1 VPGVGDLLGA
11 EDLQTAAQNN
21 DWGGIGLGAL
31 AAIPGIPSFSRG
43 VRGEARA
50 ARGVA
55 NTVADAVPT
64 NQPMTEAKS
73 ALARYRAA
81 NPNDTGARVLS
92 PGDEGYPTNAQ
103 WDEASQTYVAL
114 TPTHQGAYDISVG
127 GRPAG
132 SVSMA
137 PNGRPFVD
145 RIQIDP
151 AFQRQGV
158 GGQVYD
164 QLEETLGV
172 PLVPSPLGLSDEAQG
187 FWRKR
192 LGALD
197 PMQAQ
202 ARINQAM
209 DYGQEFGVDA
219 YDRLNPLRPQAA
231 EPDYPIRA
239 FHGSPH
245 SFDRFSLDKIG
256 TGEGAQAYGHG
267 LYFAESED
275 VARSYRDAL
284 QQPALSLGGDIVASN
299 PRLARMAQAYPSAD
313 SALQGARDQLA
324 RAENTLASSS
334 DDLERMIAE
343 ADISE
348 ARATIA
354 DLEPYAGQWFDKTPT
369 GSMYEVGIN
378 ADPAA
383 FMDWDAP
390 IYRQPEPV
398 RNVLREYGYDAP
410 SAPAPIGDPALRRI
424 VDEALRRGESPH
436 DVGLMVDNEYDLYQQ
451 AQAYAQQR
459 GAGEVDGYGDF
470 VEQEAADYLSAL
482 RTREGQNAGW
492 AYNMAARD
500 VPRAV
505 PGGPAMPTQRAPEI
519 SARLLEAGVPGIRYL
534 DGGSRTAGEGS
545 SNYVLFNDELVKIL
559 RKYGISGLST
569 TVGASALAEEL
580 DRRGQTQEF

>member
-1 VPGVGDLLGA
+1 MRGTDGKIY
-11 EDLQTAAQNN
+11 TADDNHFTAMATMPENVRRATGLN
-21 DWGGIGLGAL
+21 D
-31 AAIPGIPSFSRG
+31 SYRG
-43 VRGEARA
+43 FVDDRGRYLNRARA
-50 ARGVA
+50 QEYALNFGLLRDDAPSWAR
-55 NTVADAVPT
+55 N
-64 NQPMTEAKS
+64 NHE
-73 ALARYRAA
+73 L
-81 NPNDTGARVLS
+81 
-92 PGDEGYPTNAQ
+92 
-103 WDEASQTYVAL
+103 
-114 TPTHQGAYDISVG
+114 
-127 GRPAG
+127 
-132 SVSMA
+132 VSE
-137 PNGRPFVD
+137 
-145 RIQIDP
+145 
-151 AFQRQGV
+151 
-158 GGQVYD
+158 Y
-164 QLEETLGV
+164 
-172 PLVPSPLGLSDEAQG
+172 
-187 FWRKR
+187 
-192 LGALD
+192 
-197 PMQAQ
+197 
-202 ARINQAM
+202 
-209 DYGQEFGVDA
+209 
-219 YDRLNPLRPQAA
+219 LRPYEPPALIA
-231 EPDYPIRA
+231 PVEPDYPIRA
-239 FHGSPH
+239 YHGSPH
-245 SFDRFSLDKIG
+245 SFDQFSLDKIG

-284 QQPALSLGGDIVASN
+284 QQPALSLGGDVVADN
-299 PRLARMAQAYPSAD
+299 PRLARMAKAYPSAD
-313 SALQGARDQLA
+313 GALQGARDQLA
-324 RAENTLASSS
+324 RAENTLAAST

-410 SAPAPIGDPALRRI
+410 AAPAPIGDPALRRI

-451 AQAYAQQR
+451 AQRLAQAR
-459 GAGEVDGYGDF
+459 GFGEVDGYGDF

-482 RTREGQNAGW
+482 RTRESQNAGW

-519 SARLLEAGVPGIRYL
+519 SERLREAGVPGIRYL

-559 RKYGISGLST
+559 RKYGISGLGLSG
-569 TVGASALAEEL
+569 GAAMGGGLIADQQQVPAPTGL
-580 DRRGQTQEF
+580 

>member
-1 VPGVGDLLGA
+1 MQWNGARPNPDRPAPLRSLMELLQQKVEPYVTQYGENQIAGSGPLWNSIVRSGTEMSPGVGDLLGA

-21 DWGGIGLGAL
+21 DWGGIGLGML

-43 VRGEARA
+43 VKGEARA
-50 ARGVA
+50 ARGAVNA
-55 NTVADAVPT
+55 AADAAP
-64 NQPMTEAKS
+64 
-73 ALARYRAA
+73 ARYAE
-81 NPNDTGARVLS
+81 PSSGAIEVEVL
-92 PGDEGYPTNAQ
+92 PP
-103 WDEASQTYVAL
+103 
-114 TPTHQGAYDISVG
+114 
-127 GRPAG
+127 
-132 SVSMA
+132 
-137 PNGRPFVD
+137 
-145 RIQIDP
+145 
-151 AFQRQGV
+151 
-158 GGQVYD
+158 
-164 QLEETLGV
+164 
-172 PLVPSPLGLSDEAQG
+172 
-187 FWRKR
+187 
-192 LGALD
+192 
-197 PMQAQ
+197 
-202 ARINQAM
+202 
-209 DYGQEFGVDA
+209 
-219 YDRLNPLRPQAA
+219 

-239 FHGSPH
+239 YHGSPH

-284 QQPALSLGGDIVASN
+284 QQPALSLGGDVVADN
-299 PRLARMAQAYPSAD
+299 PRLARMAKAYPSAD
-313 SALQGARDQLA
+313 GALQGARDQLA
-324 RAENTLASSS
+324 RAENTLAAST

-410 SAPAPIGDPALRRI
+410 AAPAPIGDPALRRI

-451 AQAYAQQR
+451 AQRLAQAR
-459 GAGEVDGYGDF
+459 GFGEVDGYGDF

-482 RTREGQNAGW
+482 RTRESQNAGW

-519 SARLLEAGVPGIRYL
+519 SERLREAGVPGIRYL

-545 SNYVLFNDELVKIL
+545 SNYVVFNDELVKIL
-559 RKYGISGLST
+559 RKYGIGGLST

-580 DRRGQTQEF
+580 DRRGQAQEF